1 MSWNVHY
8 CSAFNI
14 RGKGTVAENWESLIR
29 FVRNWIKYK
38 PEKAHALDSGFFGPW
53 FFSKGSWA
61 STTTPQFS
69 LYTASFGST
78 EFDIPRIWSVQYI
91 HPCDHISRRW
101 KVNISIEMQDDNIFL
116 ISTSV
121 FNQII
126 PGYIGELPKSPTA
139 SVPLLIKNLIQSAY
153 WSVFLG
159 SEKFTVRPRTLTVGE
174 GMEFKRR
181 LEDPNRHSPIV
192 LINNYQKKDKFY
204 DTKDL
209 AWKLAGTAN
218 VYEVTDADVDNE
230 LYHCIGRYSCRS
242 CSIRI
247 YMPGLNTE
255 EASDFKR
262 HRFFGFKTIEKIGE
276 DNLMELI
283 VDGLARRQPRNIKC
297 SARSVF
303 DIYRMEREATFER
316 IKSEATAAEEIYI
329 NYNADVE
336 KELDETKKSLS
347 ELQAQISSMEV
358 EKRAE
363 LSKFHALIGR
373 LRKDML
379 KYKNICTDCQKI
391 LSLKTLPSDVHSVA
405 VNISQLFP
413 SQLVFT
419 DDALKSA
426 EGAHFDDHQAVW
438 DCLFSISTLLHK
450 LIFSDEMTLGK
461 AAEVFGSSTKF
472 RISLTESSATNKD
485 SRIIASRKI
494 QFEGAEYDTSPHI
507 TLYKIKS
514 YLRIHFALVTTKKQI
529 LITHCGDHLKT
540 AGTRRMK

>member
-1 MSWNVHY
+1 MSWNMHY

-14 RGKGTVAENWESLIR
+14 RGKGTVAENWESLIG

-38 PEKAHALDSGFFGPW
+38 PEKAHALDGGFFGPW

-61 STTTPQFS
+61 STTKPQFS
-69 LYTASFGST
+69 LFTASFGST
-78 EFDIPRIWSVQYI
+78 EFDIPRFWSVQYI

-101 KVNISIEMQDDNIFL
+101 KVNISIEMQGDNIFL
-116 ISTSV
+116 LSTSV

-159 SEKFTVRPRTLTVGE
+159 SENFTVRPRTLTVGE

-181 LEDPNRHSPIV
+181 LEDPNRHSSIV

-209 AWKLAGTAN
+209 AWNLAGTAN
-218 VYEVTDADVDNE
+218 VYEVTDAGVDSE
-230 LYHCIGRYSCRS
+230 LYHCIGRYSCRPR
-242 CSIRI
+242 SIRI

-262 HRFFGFKTIEKIGE
+262 HRFFGFKTIEAIGE

-283 VDGLARRQPRNIKC
+283 IDSLARRQPRNIKC
-297 SARSVF
+297 SVRSVF

-316 IKSEATAAEEIYI
+316 IKTKATEAEEIYI
-329 NYNADVE
+329 NYNTDVE
-336 KELDETKKSLS
+336 KELDEAKESLNA
-347 ELQAQISSMEV
+347 LQAQISSMEA

-363 LSKFHALIGR
+363 LSKLHALIDR
-373 LRKDML
+373 LRKDIL
-379 KYKNICTDCQKI
+379 KYKNICNDCPKI
-391 LSLKTLPSDVHSVA
+391 LSLKILLSDVHSVA
-405 VNISQLFP
+405 IIISKLFP

-426 EGAHFDDHQAVW
+426 EDVHFDDPQAVW

-450 LIFSDEMTLGK
+450 SIFSDEMTLGK
-461 AAEVFGSSTKF
+461 AAEVFESSTNF
-472 RISLTESSATNKD
+472 RISLTESSTTNKYGKIT
-485 SRIIASRKI
+485 SSRKI

-507 TLYKIKS
+507 TLNKNKS
-514 YLRIHFALVTTKKQI
+514 YLRIHFVLVTPKNKF
-529 LITHCGDHLKT
+529 
-540 AGTRRMK
+540 